1 MHLGAMKKPK
11 RLIIQPHDVCVIM
24 GKSKRQAQRLL
35 QTIRDALGKA
45 PHQPVSV
52 KEFAEYMALD
62 LEDVEGVVG

>member
-1 MHLGAMKKPK
+1 MKKK
-11 RLIIQPHDVCVIM
+11 RLIIQSPDVCIIT

-52 KEFAEYMALD
+52 KEFAAYMALD
-62 LEDVEGVVG
+62 LEEVERVVG